1 MGEWINRLVTDNI
14 TSIIIT
20 SIIGGISWF
29 GSKRYFQDKELKAK
43 DLENDNSQSNVVAQ
57 NLKLYQAMLD
67 DIERRYEDQLSK
79 RDIRI
84 KVLESLLERRDDDL
98 Q

>member
-1 MGEWINRLVTDNI
+1 MTISNLVSENI
-14 TSIIIT
+14 ISIIVT
-20 SIIGGISWF
+20 SLIGAISWF

-67 DIERRYEDQLSK
+67 DIEKRYEDQLAK
-79 RDIRI
+79 RDIKI
-84 KVLESLLERRDDDL
+84 LLLEAL
-98 Q
+98 LEEKEK